1 MAYRRRRTEREEEGE
16 GEKEGEKEEDP
27 NAPDLPIRIT
37 TAVFVGIKE
46 NGRDVR

>member
-1 MAYRRRRTEREEEGE
+1 MAYRRRRTEGE
-16 GEKEGEKEEDP
+16 GEGEKEEDP